1 MVRATQFWT
10 NGAMEQS
17 TDTRVGEPGTTGSEF
32 VRPREGRVL
41 AGVSQGLA
49 NRLDLPVWLP
59 RALFVVCAFFGGL
72 GIALYAAGWALM
84 RSEDEDESPA
94 ERFFGDVSSS
104 RSWIGIGLIFL
115 AALILVDNLTFLSGG
130 VVWAVGLLVV
140 GILLYTGQIP
150 TGGDRKRER
159 TDGVEQANETG
170 AAPETETDAPAAGG
184 APPVPTP
191 TPPTLPPSSSK
202 PKERSILG
210 RLTLGAMLVAMGVLA
225 ILDNIASVPIDADP
239 RHYLALAVTVLGLGL
254 VIGGFVGR
262 ARWLILVGVV
272 LVPTLLFSPVFEYE
286 WTSDTFDAA
295 VSPVEFDDLDRAY
308 SIEVGN
314 LEIDLTNLPW
324 DGREIALDAGVDL
337 GNLGIRVPE
346 GVGIVGVADVDVG
359 RVSAPGRRSAGLGDP
374 RLDFNEA
381 GPRGTVRL
389 VAHVNVGNIEIRR

>member
-1 MVRATQFWT
+1 
-10 NGAMEQS
+10 MEQN
-17 TDTRVGEPGTTGSEF
+17 TDTKTGEPDTIGSEF
-32 VRPREGRVL
+32 VRPLQGRVL

-49 NRLDLPVWLP
+49 NRLELPVWLP

-84 RSEDEDESPA
+84 RSEDEEESPA

-140 GILLYTGQIP
+140 GVLLYTGQIQV
-150 TGGDRKRER
+150 GGVRKRDR
-159 TDGVEQANETG
+159 TDGVEQMTETG
-170 AAPETETDAPAAGG
+170 ATPETGTDAHAAGG
-184 APPVPTP
+184 APPAPTP
-191 TPPTLPPSSSK
+191 TPPTLPPSPSQ

-210 RLTLGAMLVAMGVLA
+210 RLTLGAMFVAMGVLA
-225 ILDNIASVPIDADP
+225 ILDNIASVPIEADP

-272 LVPTLLFSPVFEYE
+272 LVPTLLFSPVFEYD
-286 WTSDTFDAA
+286 WTTDTFDAA
-295 VSPVEFDDLDRAY
+295 VSPVEFDDLNRAY
-308 SIEVGN
+308 SIDVGN

-324 DGREIALDAGVDL
+324 DGREIALDASVDL
-337 GNLGIRVPE
+337 GNLAILVPE
-346 GVGIVGVADVDVG
+346 GVGLVGVADVDVG
-359 RVSAPGRRSAGLGDP
+359 RVSAPGRTSAGLGDP
-374 RLDFNEA
+374 RLDFNET

-389 VAHVNVGNIEIRR
+389 VAHVDVGNIEIRR